1 METLDKKAWKILTE
15 HEQLSLSLKHGYNK
29 SSWEA
34 GEIVGRAHYKFLEI
48 EARAKQ
54 FLKMFSEHFKLYDEV
69 IPDYVPMNAEVR
81 QYFKLTIEKRL
92 PIGEAVKK
100 IGKSDFSKGSIR
112 NQKIISNLERM
123 LNSTSAID
131 KNIALLIFDF
141 DRWNNFR
148 ILPRDI
154 QEPSAFKRRNKNYDI
169 RNIRNL
175 LTITP
180 FSWKLIIGRYDVKQ
194 GYPDKTLYMPI
205 FSSFNLKKTM
215 LRVKYTI
222 PVVEELSKIG
232 LFLFTREERATQFRD
247 LVCKYDMKTRGKS
260 CVDGQQFWPL
270 YREASKFSLNY
281 NAIKKR
287 IPSRK
292 FLESAL
298 RDIDAQILNPKEKDP
313 FYSVDKKL
321 KGPKKP

>member
-1 METLDKKAWKILTE
+1 MEILNNKAWKILTE
-15 HEQLSLSLKHGYNK
+15 DEQLSLSLKHGYNK

-54 FLKMFSEHFKLYDEV
+54 FLKMFSEHFDLYGEV
-69 IPDYVPMNAEVR
+69 IPDYVPMNSEVR
-81 QYFKLTIEKRL
+81 QYFRLTIGKRL
-92 PIGEAVKK
+92 SIGDAIKK
-100 IGKSDFSKGSIR
+100 IGKSDFSKGSVR
-112 NQKIISNLERM
+112 NQRIISNLERM
-123 LNSTSAID
+123 LKSESAID
-131 KNIALLIFDF
+131 KNMALLIFDF

-180 FSWKLIIGRYDVKQ
+180 FSWKLIIRRYEVKREAE
-194 GYPDKTLYMPI
+194 KILFMPI
-205 FSSFNLKKTM
+205 FSMVNLKKTM
-215 LRVKYTI
+215 LRVNYTL

-232 LFLFTREERATQFRD
+232 LFLFSREERAVQFRD

-270 YREASKFSLNY
+270 FREASKYSINY

-298 RDIDAQILNPKEKDP
+298 RDIDAQLINPKDKDP
-313 FYSVDKKL
+313 FFSVDKRIR
-321 KGPKKP
+321 GRKKH